1 MNCIYNS
8 WSLLV
13 NPENVYKGDYSSLAS
28 KNKKCP
34 ENLIANWHYYTN
46 DENGWKKDRKM
57 KVSCIERKWRDCEDA
72 CKMEPRADC
81 ATSHGCKFPFSY
93 RNRTYNYCPKTD
105 NIAPW
110 CSLNNNGDWQFC
122 SDTCPTSESFN
133 PATLIASLSAIIIL
147 VVGIVACIAWCKT
160 KFYNSSCSIGSIL
173 PKPNTVN
180 VVDGLTTTSHP
191 VENVQRY
198 SDSNSVSQQCK
209 SLIYNDYQQ
218 RGIYIALRN
227 NEAQTTLSREQLV
240 LKSLSGD
247 PTKIDKRRT
256 INEQIYLLSYNYEV
270 EIERS
275 SFKTDSILGS
285 GNFGTIF
292 KGRKINAEGRTINT
306 PVAIKTLTNKMDD
319 EALFS
324 LICEMKILSNLKAH
338 SNIVNLIG
346 CCTAEYTKNGSLW
359 LLLEYCDTGDMKT
372 FLIEN
377 RNEFRFHL
385 AKKEGKSSELKC
397 SMDDKN
403 HVIQKSPKNSDYGKT
418 KDDIILNSR
427 SLLIWLFGIANG
439 MDYLSSENIMHGDLA
454 ARNVLLKQ
462 IGSRLAPKLAD
473 FGLSK
478 RFYSDKT
485 YLKKKRPH
493 IPYKWMA
500 VEYLLDGRFNMAS
513 DVWSYGVVVWE
524 LLSLGREPYPGMDYG
539 DLLTLLQNGY
549 TLPCPDEIINYF
561 GDWNPQILYSTL
573 SKACFSIDPT
583 KRASFRKILTYLKT
597 DLREGDIL

>member
-13 NPENVYKGDYSSLAS
+13 NPENVYKGDYSSLTS

-34 ENLIANWHYYTN
+34 ENLIANWHYYVN
-46 DENGWKKDRKM
+46 DEKGWKKDRKM
-57 KVSCIERKWRDCEDA
+57 KVDCIERTWRYCEDA
-72 CKMEPRADC
+72 CETEPRADC
-81 ATSHGCKFPFSY
+81 TTSQECKFPFSY

-110 CSLNNNGDWQFC
+110 CSTNNNGDWQFC
-122 SDTCPTSESFN
+122 SDTCPTSESLN
-133 PATLIASLSAIIIL
+133 PATLIASLAAIILL
-147 VVGIVACIAWCKT
+147 VVGIVAFIAWGKT
-160 KFYNSSCSIGSIL
+160 KFYNSSRSIVSFLTKTSPLNIS
-173 PKPNTVN
+173 
-180 VVDGLTTTSHP
+180 DGLTATNHQ

-198 SDSNSVSQQCK
+198 SDSNSVGQQCN
-209 SLIYNDYQQ
+209 SLIHNDYQQ
-218 RGIYIALRN
+218 RDIYIALRN
-227 NEAQTTLSREQLV
+227 NEAQTTLSREQLI

-324 LICEMKILSNLKAH
+324 LICEMKILSNLRAH

-346 CCTAEYTKNGSLW
+346 CCTAEYTKDGSLW

-385 AKKEGKSSELKC
+385 TKKEGKSSELKC
-397 SMDDKN
+397 SIDDKN
-403 HVIQKSPKNSDYGKT
+403 HVVPKNSDSGKSQ
-418 KDDIILNSR
+418 DDTILNSR

-439 MDYLSSENIMHGDLA
+439 MEYLSSENIMHGDLA

-478 RFYSDKT
+478 RFYGDKT

-561 GDWNPQILYSTL
+561 GDWNPQMLYSTL
-573 SKACFSIDPT
+573 SKACFSIDPI
-583 KRASFRKILTYLKT
+583 KRASFRKIITYLKT
-597 DLREGDIL
+597 DLRERDIL